1 MASLIDNATGLII
14 GVVGVI
20 VVAAIIATTNAETV
34 GTTAFLVLG
43 FVTVGMAVGLLIIA
57 FKG

>member
-1 MASLIDNATGLII
+1 MASLIDNATQLIVGTIGL
-14 GVVGVI
+14 V
-20 VVAAIIATTNAETV
+20 VVAAIIATTNSDI

-43 FVTVGMAVGLLIIA
+43 FVTVGMAVTLLIIA